1 MSALKNRDISLYLNS
16 EKQSLR
22 RFLTL
27 YIFLVLALISLLS
40 VSYYKS
46 QEKLMFSN
54 QRTVLSGYATEQVK
68 RLKILHHYFPTR
80 YKYPRDR
87 RFKSAIYDIERVLI
101 FSTLDNNHVNMDKVI
116 YRAGNKIHFVKTLD
130 DYYLG
135 AMYLILEID
144 EDRAWFR
151 DTIWNII
158 ALGTIML
165 IVLAIFGLFFV
176 RLFLK
181 PMKNSI
187 ELLDNFIKDTTH
199 ELNTPISAILA
210 NVEMM
215 DKSIMSEKNIKKLAR
230 INIAAK
236 TVSHLYQDLT
246 YLVLGH
252 QRISKDEWI
261 DLKKLILN
269 RVDYFHILSKS
280 KKISFQLDLEDSKL
294 LIDPVKIARM
304 IDNLISNAIKY
315 NKRNG
320 TIQIVL
326 RDEYVLIS
334 DTGIGINSDKVNSIF
349 DRYSRFTNSAG
360 GFGIGLNIVKSIADE
375 YNLKITVSSVLGEGT
390 TFRVEFPKGNK
401 K

>member
-269 RVDYFHILSKS
+269 RVDYFYILSKS